1 MATEIRTALRTQLF
15 FTRVFTRSYGA
26 PNSAGRCS
34 MAQYYDKTRA
44 TLVHKLNGP
53 VLLIDSSSTE
63 CWEPKSS
70 YMYK

>member
-1 MATEIRTALRTQLF
+1 
-15 FTRVFTRSYGA
+15 
-26 PNSAGRCS
+26 